1 MYLHIW
7 FAIKSSKHD
16 SILDLEKKSSQWQ
29 CRTLY
34 CIMYQKNLNLKSNN
48 FDWVALIRR
57 GHGGVSE
64 MTLACYFWS
73 DDLASQAYAPDANL
87 KGGKCGAGARAR
99 FSLPTLRFP
108 VKGVMG

>member
-1 MYLHIW
+1 MIVYWIW
-7 FAIKSSKHD
+7 KRKAVNGNAGHYIAYK
-16 SILDLEKKSSQWQ
+16 
-29 CRTLY
+29 
-34 CIMYQKNLNLKSNN
+34 IMYQKNLNLKSNN

-64 MTLACYFWS
+64 MILACYFWS

-108 VKGVMG
+108 VKGLMGLF